1 MASAPKRSKTENDD
15 DKTIDPRIPTP
26 PDFNPVY
33 PYPDT
38 STIIGPITP
47 IPTPPFVSDLD
58 FATDNGGVL
67 TIKTQP
73 PIVNNGAGIT
83 LDYDFT
89 DFKVT
94 NNVLQLANKSSTL
107 IFEGGLEKINDRVS
121 LKSPE
126 APLTL
131 NVVGG
136 NLQLKMASNLET
148 DVSSALSLKT
158 PQAPITFNPQG
169 ALMLNIG
176 SGLTIQASKLIV
188 SVGDGLQ
195 NTANQISLKT
205 PLEPLAIDA
214 GQHNLKLNIGDGLET
229 NTNNQLAIKTPDA
242 PLLLDPT
249 NHNLKLNVSTGL
261 QTVNN
266 ALAVK
271 SPQPPLALDTTQ
283 NNLKLNYSTSDF
295 TITNNELAI
304 INKAPNLTFSG
315 GLVQNGNNVTINDP
329 AAPLTIDTTTNK
341 LQLTLGSGLSTTS
354 ANSLQVNIKQ
364 PLVFNQNVIALSL
377 GGGLTTSSNKLT
389 MNLKTPMFLDNNQV
403 ALKFG
408 GGLKMDTAD
417 TLVINT
423 QNPLG
428 VLNNELI
435 FNYNSKDFSI
445 TNSYLQLNLQ
455 AGNGISIDRS
465 GAQTMIS
472 INSAVPFEQV
482 IWGTPSNQSLNQ
494 NSSNTTY
501 NLNVI
506 FYRTGPMV
514 FMRMTASCNSGTN
527 NVIQIHFQ
535 NTDFQISQAYQVSGT
550 LKLLNNNGTTLP
562 DDPQKSKMMIPR
574 MSIVNDLNQNEVY
587 IAGVK
592 PNAIKR
598 KWEYNSDTQK
608 FIMTLTFPQM
618 DRPFHISFTDSW
630 YGQDI

>member
-38 STIIGPITP
+38 SSIIGPITP

-58 FATDNGGVL
+58 FATDNGGIL
-67 TIKTQP
+67 TIKTQA

-83 LDYDFT
+83 LEYDFT

-94 NNVLQLANKSSTL
+94 NKVLQLANKSASL
-107 IFEGGLEKINDRVS
+107 VFEGGLEKIGDRVS

-126 APLTL
+126 VPLTL
-131 NVVGG
+131 NAAGG

-148 DVSSALSLKT
+148 DASSALSLKT
-158 PQAPITFNPQG
+158 PQAPIIFNQQG
-169 ALMLNIG
+169 ALMLDIG
-176 SGLTIQASKLIV
+176 SGLTIQTNKLIV

-205 PLEPLAIDA
+205 PLAPLELDA

-229 NTNNQLAIKTPDA
+229 NTNNQLVIKTPDA

-266 ALAVK
+266 ALSVK

-295 TITNNELAI
+295 TINSNNELAI
-304 INKAPNLTFSG
+304 INQASQLSFSG
-315 GLVQNGNNVTINDP
+315 GLVQTGNTVTIATPD
-329 AAPLTIDTTTNK
+329 APLAIVNDILHLN
-341 LQLTLGSGLSTTS
+341 LGAGLS
-354 ANSLQVNIKQ
+354 NSSNTLAVNIKA
-364 PLVFNQNVIALSL
+364 PLVFNQNVIALSQGAGL
-377 GGGLTTSSNKLT
+377 TTTANKLAVNPKQPLYLDSTQVALRFGGGLT
-389 MNLKTPMFLDNNQV
+389 
-403 ALKFG
+403 
-408 GGLKMDTAD
+408 MDSAN

-455 AGNGISIDRS
+455 AGNGITIDRS
-465 GAQTMIS
+465 GSQTTIS
-472 INSAVPFEQV
+472 AEQI
-482 IWGTPSNQSLNQ
+482 IWGTLSNAPLTNTY
-494 NSSNTTY
+494 NSTTY
-501 NLNVI
+501 TLHVI
-506 FYRTGPMV
+506 FYRVGPMV
-514 FMRMTASCNSGTN
+514 LMRTSVSCVGTN
-527 NVIQIHFQ
+527 DHQVVRIFFQ
-535 NTDFQISQAYQVSGT
+535 PPYTQPRQVQTMGN
-550 LKLLNNNGTTLP
+550 LKLFDMNGNALP
-562 DDPQKSKMMIPR
+562 DDSTKSSLMMPKMA
-574 MSIVNDLNQNEVY
+574 VATDANLNEVY
-587 IAGVK
+587 VAGLQ
-592 PNAIKR
+592 PDGIRR
-598 KWEYNSDTQK
+598 KWEYNSSNQE
-608 FIMTLTFPQM
+608 FSISLTFPIAMQ
-618 DRPFHISFTDSW
+618 RPFHVSFTDSW
-630 YGQDI
+630 YGQTP